1 MKTAPALHPSLVNA
15 TLSGKAAEAE
25 VKMAAEYLADALSRI
40 HGVKFD
46 IDISHEA
53 RFVLICSRGVEPPIS
68 PKRGAVI

>member
-1 MKTAPALHPSLVNA
+1 MKTAPPLHPSLINA
-15 TLSGKAAEAE
+15 TLSAKAAEAE
-25 VKMAAEYLADALSRI
+25 VKMAADYLAEALSRI

-53 RFVLICSRGVEPPIS
+53 RFVLICYRGGEPPIS

>member
-46 IDISHEA
+46 IDISHETL
-53 RFVLICSRGVEPPIS
+53 FVLVCYRGGEPPIS
-68 PKRGAVI
+68 PKRGATV